1 MTISRYLVKI
11 SIITVLLGLS
21 LTACTTLSAH
31 NHDTMPS
38 PDESSLNDASAA
50 PGGGTFLNA
59 PLDQTVLNLE
69 LVDASGTTFNLAQL
83 KGSYV
88 VIANFLTSCQ
98 EVCPLTTASMRLIAD
113 KIDAAGLSDT
123 IKVLEISVDPA
134 RDTPARLAAYQS
146 VFGASNW
153 TLASGSEQN
162 ITQLWDFF
170 GVPPERMNYTQEEMA
185 TLPKDWQ
192 TGEVSTYDVMH
203 ADIVLIIDPDSN
215 WRWLDLGHPSGQ
227 DRKST
232 RLNSSH
238 VALSRMPSSA

>member
-1 MTISRYLVKI
+1 MLFRS
-11 SIITVLLGLS
+11 
-21 LTACTTLSAH
+21 
-31 NHDTMPS
+31 
-38 PDESSLNDASAA
+38 
-50 PGGGTFLNA
+50 
-59 PLDQTVLNLE
+59 
-69 LVDASGTTFNLAQL
+69 NLAQL

-113 KIDAAGLSDT
+113 KIDAAGLSDN

-170 GVPPERMNYTQEEMA
+170 GVPPERMDYTQEEMA

-227 DRKST
+227 DAQLPPKIRAY
-232 RLNSSH
+232 LNDEGVEHLESPDPDGWT
-238 VALSRMPSSA
+238 VAGVLAALSSLTGSEIKA